1 MKVILLKNVDK
12 LGKEGDLVEA
22 KSGYARNFLFPNKAA
37 VEATP
42 ENMKN
47 WKEMKAKEAADEAA
61 RIAEAEEQKKQL
73 ESKVVDLK
81 AKGGANGKLFG
92 AITAK
97 DIADRMNDIFGVKID
112 KKKIVLSENIKTTGK
127 HQVVVKLY
135 GDVSADVD
143 LVIDAE

>member
-12 LGKEGDLVEA
+12 LGKEGDLVDA

-61 RIAEAEEQKKQL
+61 RIEEAQEQKKQL

-97 DIADRMNDIFGVKID
+97 DIADRMNAIFGVKID
-112 KKKIVLSENIKTTGK
+112 KKKIVLTENIKTTGK

-135 GDVSADVD
+135 GDISADVD

>member
-12 LGKEGDLVEA
+12 LGKEGDLLDA

-61 RIAEAEEQKKQL
+61 RIEEAQEQKKLL

-97 DIADRMNDIFGVKID
+97 DIADRMNAIFGVKID
-112 KKKIVLSENIKTTGK
+112 KKKIVLTENIKTTGK

-135 GDVSADVD
+135 GDISADVD

>member
-12 LGKEGDLVEA
+12 LGKEGDLVDA

-61 RIAEAEEQKKQL
+61 RIEEAQEQKKLL

-92 AITAK
+92 AITAQ
-97 DIADRMNDIFGVKID
+97 DIANRMNVIFGVKID
-112 KKKIVLSENIKTTGK
+112 KKKIVLTENIKTTGK

-135 GDVSADVD
+135 GDISADVD
-143 LVIDAE
+143 LVIDAQ

>member
-112 KKKIVLSENIKTTGK
+112 KKKIVLAENIKTTGK

>member
-97 DIADRMNDIFGVKID
+97 DIADRMNAIFGVKID
-112 KKKIVLSENIKTTGK
+112 KKKIVLAENIKTTGK

>member
-135 GDVSADVD
+135 GDVSADVV

>member
-22 KSGYARNFLFPNKAA
+22 KSGYARNFLFPKKAA
-37 VEATP
+37 IEATP

-61 RIAEAEEQKKQL
+61 RVEEAEAQKKEL

-92 AITAK
+92 AITTK
-97 DIADRMNDIFGVKID
+97 DIADRMKEIFGLKID

-127 HQVVVKLY
+127 HKVTVKLH
-135 GDVSADVD
+135 GDISADVD
-143 LVIDAE
+143 VVIDAE

>member
-12 LGKEGDLVEA
+12 LGKEGDLVDA

-112 KKKIVLSENIKTTGK
+112 KKKIVLAENIKPTGK

>member
-22 KSGYARNFLFPNKAA
+22 KSGYVRNFLLPNKAA
-37 VEATP
+37 IEATP

-61 RIAEAEEQKKQL
+61 RVEEAEAQKKEL
-73 ESKVVDLK
+73 ESKAVDLK

-97 DIADRMNDIFGVKID
+97 DIADRMNAIFGVKID

-127 HQVVVKLY
+127 HKVTVKLH
-135 GDVSADVD
+135 GDIAADVD
-143 LVIDAE
+143 VVIDAE

>member
-12 LGKEGDLVEA
+12 LGKEGDLVDA

>member
-12 LGKEGDLVEA
+12 LGKEGDLVDA

-37 VEATP
+37 AEATP

-112 KKKIVLSENIKTTGK
+112 KKKIVLAENIKTTGK